1 MSYDTLVF
9 YAVITGLISL
19 DRLNLKKKI
28 LDSSEAIVS
37 LMKQPELKD
46 YIESFYYCRYREF
59 FINLLKII
67 ERVKTDP
74 YIKNHTKYFIRE
86 TRVDVY
92 AQFL

>member
-1 MSYDTLVF
+1 M
-9 YAVITGLISL
+9 
-19 DRLNLKKKI
+19 KKKI